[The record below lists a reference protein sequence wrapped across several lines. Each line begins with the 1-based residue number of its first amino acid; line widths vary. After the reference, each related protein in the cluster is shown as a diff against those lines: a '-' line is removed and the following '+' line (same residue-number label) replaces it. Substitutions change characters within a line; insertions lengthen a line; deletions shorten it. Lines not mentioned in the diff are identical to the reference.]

1 MSMFKYIDINC
12 TFSINFMLKLMK
24 IYDNLIIRIIQ
35 FEFAIVI
42 LIKLINTF
50 IFFKFMIPFM

>member
-1 MSMFKYIDINC
+1 
-12 TFSINFMLKLMK
+12 MK